1 MRRRPAISSPSTC
14 CNSSV
19 TTTVRNVLIVAALAA
34 VVMLVPGGG
43 HASAAIRQTL
53 VIAML
58 ASIAWLGV
66 RHYRERRS
74 DIYSLGDRNRGILY
88 ASAGLVALTVA
99 ATDRL
104 WETGPGTVM
113 WVALLA
119 LSGYGLYYVFRVS
132 REY

>member
-1 MRRRPAISSPSTC
+1 MPETL
-14 CNSSV
+14 
-19 TTTVRNVLIVAALAA
+19 RNVLIILALAA

-43 HASAAIRQTL
+43 NASAGILQAL

-58 ASIAWLGV
+58 GAIAWFGV
-66 RHYRERRS
+66 RLYREHRT

-88 ASAGLVALTVA
+88 ASAGLVALTVT

-104 WETGPGTVM
+104 WATGPGTVV
-113 WVALLA
+113 WVALIALA
-119 LSGYGLYYVFRVS
+119 CYGVYHVFRSS

>member
-1 MRRRPAISSPSTC
+1 VSS
-14 CNSSV
+14 
-19 TTTVRNVLIVAALAA
+19 TVRNVLVILALAA

-43 HASAAIRQTL
+43 NASAAILQLL

-58 ASIAWLGV
+58 SAIAWFGV
-66 RHYRERRS
+66 RLYREHRT

-88 ASAGLVALTVA
+88 ASAGLVALTVT

-104 WETGPGTVM
+104 WATGPGTVV
-113 WVALLA
+113 WIALVALA
-119 LSGYGLYYVFRVS
+119 CYGVYYVFRVS

>member
-1 MRRRPAISSPSTC
+1 MTATA
-14 CNSSV
+14 
-19 TTTVRNVLIVAALAA
+19 RNVLIILALAA

-43 HASAAIRQTL
+43 NASAAILQTL

-58 ASIAWLGV
+58 AAIAWFAV
-66 RHYRERRS
+66 RLYREHRT

-88 ASAGLVALTVA
+88 GSVGLVTLTVT

-104 WETGPGTVM
+104 WATGPGTIV
-113 WVALLA
+113 WVALVALA
-119 LSGYGLYYVFRVS
+119 CYGVYYVFRLS